1 MTVLFWHTQGSVL
14 LAIAMLGTLG
24 RDIAQGLFPT
34 ATPPPDW
41 LRAVDLIAITAV
53 IVAVTPGKLVAVGT
67 AASAVRGT
75 KLRGQKIRTEPKLD
89 YSQRSAATGST
100 PIARRAG
107 K

>member
-14 LAIAMLGTLG
+14 LAIAMHGTLG

-53 IVAVTPGKLVAVGT
+53 IVAVTRCKTRSRGDSRLGCPRNEAPR
-67 AASAVRGT
+67 SEDSHGT
-75 KLRGQKIRTEPKLD
+75 K
-89 YSQRSAATGST
+89 A
-100 PIARRAG
+100 
-107 K
+107 